1 MATSP
6 SDQNNKN
13 VLAWLDRLQS
23 SIRNAGSQKGPQ
35 AFRNLRDFE
44 NSEDDSDGE
53 SDNRTQAQIYT
64 TAAEDD
70 KDDDNADDNLNA
82 EAKSSLPEA
91 HVPIGLLAD
100 LSLSNSNANRK
111 KDKPSKDGAALDE
124 DLNDNN
130 VVRRLAT
137 SFFSNLKVDGLVLI
151 IGCCKRNILHAWL
164 VKFSYAFGR
173 SDLTLC
179 HRARHKPWNKGY
191 PD

>member
-23 SIRNAGSQKGPQ
+23 SIRDAGSKSGPQ
-35 AFRNLRDFE
+35 AFRHLRDFE
-44 NSEDDSDGE
+44 IIDDDSEGE
-53 SDNRTQAQIYT
+53 SDSRTQAQIYAN
-64 TAAEDD
+64 AATDEIEDD
-70 KDDDNADDNLNA
+70 NIDDSLNA

-111 KDKPSKDGAALDE
+111 KDKPSKEGAAALEEE

-130 VVRRLAT
+130 VVRRSLIRL
-137 SFFSNLKVDGLVLI
+137 FSNLKG
-151 IGCCKRNILHAWL
+151 
-164 VKFSYAFGR
+164 
-173 SDLTLC
+173 
-179 HRARHKPWNKGY
+179 
-191 PD
+191 

>member
-70 KDDDNADDNLNA
+70 KDDDNADDSLNA

-130 VVRRLAT
+130 VVRRSLLL
-137 SFFSNLKVDGLVLI
+137 FFLI
-151 IGCCKRNILHAWL
+151 SKLMDWC
-164 VKFSYAFGR
+164 
-173 SDLTLC
+173 
-179 HRARHKPWNKGY
+179 
-191 PD
+191 